1 MVFAIAAFLRSNKAD
16 RQALLEINSFD
27 ERLKTVNDML
37 SEELQKLEA
46 QKQNLDKFYSMDP
59 EQKR

>member
-1 MVFAIAAFLRSNKAD
+1 MVFAIAAFLRSNKAN

-27 ERLKTVNDML
+27 ERLKRVNDML

-59 EQKR
+59 E

>member
-27 ERLKTVNDML
+27 ERLKRVNDML